1 MGVESAIYALHDET
15 DVVESYFEALE
26 RSHDRL
32 LDVICASP
40 VEIINFGEN
49 LPDVPLTRGVDNSN
63 KSDLCINAGPSPSHD
78 KHH

>member
-49 LPDVPLTRGVDNSN
+49 VHAGTLSPDLFERYHLPAAS
-63 KSDLCINAGPSPSHD
+63 LCP
-78 KHH
+78 

>member
-32 LDVICASP
+32 LDVICTSP
-40 VEIINFGEN
+40 VEINNVGEN
-49 LPDVPLTRGVDNSN
+49 VHAGTLSPDLFERYHLPAAS
-63 KSDLCINAGPSPSHD
+63 LCP
-78 KHH
+78 